1 MLERVLKLLE
11 EGKDVDEIAGELN
24 VPREEVV
31 GAMEVLASMGYIER
45 VEAGEG
51 ACATCPLRN
60 FCPGS
65 CFRFKGKVYTVAEFR
80 LEKSSGK

>member
-1 MLERVLKLLE
+1 MLEKVLEMLKT
-11 EGKDVDEIAGELN
+11 GKDVDEIAEELN
-24 VPREEVV
+24 VPREEVI

-45 VEAGEG
+45 VDAGEG

-65 CFRFKGKVYTVAEFR
+65 CFRFKGKVYTVAEVK
-80 LEKSSGK
+80 LEKSSRK